1 MGPIARLEDRREGR
15 IEGDPEW
22 RREHVDDSLVGV
34 PCLCRET
41 ALGVVGNGVCVC
53 VCVCDREVTD
63 VSQE

>member
-1 MGPIARLEDRREGR
+1 MGSIARLEDRREGR

-34 PCLCRET
+34 PLSLSRDCTGR
-41 ALGVVGNGVCVC
+41 GGKRC

-63 VSQE
+63 VARE